1 LVVNDHVAPTADF
14 ARNPDLD
21 LSSTV
26 MRGALERATG
36 GEGAF
41 VPATELAEALM
52 GDAIYTNIL
61 LLGFS
66 CQQGRLPVSLE
77 ALIRAIELNGVAVE
91 ANMRAFTWGRLAARN
106 LAAVQAIAI
115 AAVPD
120 VLHQP
125 VREETLDE
133 IVARRVGELT
143 QYQDAAYAA
152 RYQAVVDR
160 VRAVEA
166 ERVPG
171 SEDLAKAAA
180 RYLYKLMAYKDEYE
194 VARLLGD
201 AGFWRGINEQF
212 EGNLRVEFHIAPQLF
227 NRRDPDT
234 GRAKK
239 WTLGPWMRPGFAVLA
254 KGKRLRGTALDVFG
268 RTAHRREER
277 ALIGHYEATIEELLG
292 SLDLD
297 NRDLAVEIASIPEHI
312 RGYDLVKDAHLRDAR
327 EREAELLNKFRE
339 GASA

>member
-1 LVVNDHVAPTADF
+1 VNDHVAPTADF

-26 MRGALERATG
+26 MRGALERAIG
-36 GEGAF
+36 GGGAF

-52 GDAIYTNIL
+52 GDSIYTNIL
-61 LLGFS
+61 LLGFA
-66 CQQGRLPVSLE
+66 CQLGRLPVSLE
-77 ALIRAIELNGVAVE
+77 ALVRAIELNGVAVD

-106 LAAVQAIAI
+106 LAAVQGIAM

-125 VREETLDE
+125 QRDETLDE
-133 IVARRVGELT
+133 IVARRVLELT
-143 QYQDAAYAA
+143 QYQ
-152 RYQAVVDR
+152 
-160 VRAVEA
+160 VEA

-171 SEDLAKAAA
+171 SDDLAKAVA

-201 AGFWRGINEQF
+201 PGFWRGIDEQF
-212 EGNLRVEFHIAPQLF
+212 EGNLRVEFHLAPQIF

-239 WTLGPWMRPGFAVLA
+239 WTFGPWMRPGFAMLA
-254 KGKRLRGTALDVFG
+254 KGKRLRGTGLDVFG
-268 RTAHRREER
+268 RTTHRREER
-277 ALIGHYEATIEELLG
+277 GLISRYEATLEELLRG
-292 SLDLD
+292 LDPD
-297 NRDLAVEIASIPEHI
+297 NHELAVEIASIPEHI

-327 EREAELLNKFRE
+327 DREAELLNKFRE
-339 GASA
+339 GAGA